1 MKQSRG
7 YSEFTTL
14 SLGAIRS
21 RSPGKSMANEGL
33 KQKATDVQVGEA
45 IKKRVDEE
53 RTTKQGIEKQNTKP
67 RQP

>member
-14 SLGAIRS
+14 SLEATRFG
-21 RSPGKSMANEGL
+21 SPGKRMAKEGL
-33 KQKATDVQVGEA
+33 KQKAKDIQVGEA
-45 IKKRVDEE
+45 IKKRVHEE